1 MGVQVPPSTPVEL
14 RYLIV
19 RKTKIIAT
27 LGPSV
32 RTPDAIVGLHQ
43 AGADVFRLNCSH
55 LTTAQLEQTI
65 VQVRTSCPDAGILVD
80 IQGPK
85 MRYAGEPQSLEPGSS
100 AVFEFSTLG
109 LEVLHRN
116 GGLRSLAS
124 GQRLLL
130 DDGRIECRIESVSE
144 LGLVCRVVRGGELV
158 PNKGVNLPDT
168 SIAGEL
174 FSEKDRKDMEV
185 ARVNHADIV
194 ALSFVQTAE
203 DVDRARKILGEEVL
217 IIAKIE
223 RPQALSLLSEILNSA
238 DGVMAAR
245 GDLGVEMP
253 FVKVPA
259 AQHHIA
265 RASIVAGKISV
276 CATEMLESMTKN
288 TRPTRAEV
296 ADVSTAVLDGF
307 DAVML
312 SGETAI
318 GHDPLGAVRAMASIV
333 EEAEHNVSMP
343 NLFADAHPEEAAV
356 TAAAAALAKRVGAL
370 WIISLT
376 YTGFSARLLSACRP
390 NCPIISITP
399 SEAVARQMKII
410 RGVIPLVKTRESD
423 VDRAIASALSEARLR
438 GLTHGGDRVV
448 VCASRISPRSD
459 ADTLWLHQESM

>member
-1 MGVQVPPSTPVEL
+1 
-14 RYLIV
+14 LIV

-32 RTPDAIVGLHQ
+32 SGPEAVVALHQ

-55 LTTAQLEQTI
+55 LPTSKLAETI
-65 VQVRTSCPDAGILVD
+65 EMVRNRCPEAGVLVD

-85 MRYAGEPQSLEPGSS
+85 MRYGGDEITLDTGAS
-100 AVFEFSTLG
+100 AVFDFSTLG

-116 GGLRSLAS
+116 GGLRSLTS

-130 DDGRIECRIESVSE
+130 DDGRIETRIESVSD
-144 LGLVCRVVRGGELV
+144 LGLVCRIVKGGRLIA
-158 PNKGVNLPDT
+158 NKGVNLPDT
-168 SIAGEL
+168 SIQGEL
-174 FSEKDRKDMEV
+174 FSDKDREDMKV
-185 ARVNHADIV
+185 ARGSGVDFV
-194 ALSFVQTAE
+194 ALSFVQTAD
-203 DVDRARKILGEEVL
+203 DVRRARVILGDGPM

-223 RPQALSLLSEILNSA
+223 RPQALDVLDEILEVA

-253 FVKVPA
+253 YVEVPA
-259 AQHHIA
+259 AQHRIA
-265 RASIVAGKISV
+265 RTAIVAGKVSV
-276 CATEMLESMTKN
+276 CATEMLESMTTKS
-288 TRPTRAEV
+288 RPTRAEV

-318 GHDPLGAVRAMASIV
+318 GHDPLGAVQAMARIV
-333 EEAEHNVSMP
+333 EEAEGNVSMP

-356 TAAAAALAKRVGAL
+356 TAAAAALAKRVGAQ

-399 SEAVARQMKII
+399 TASVASQLKIV
-410 RGVIPLVKTRESD
+410 RGVVPLVKSREGD
-423 VDRAIASALSEARLR
+423 VDRAIASALHEARSR
-438 GLTHGGDRVV
+438 GLTKPGDRVV

-459 ADTLWLHQESM
+459 ADTLWLHQEPQ

>member
-1 MGVQVPPSTPVEL
+1 MGVQVPPSTPREL

-32 RTPDAIVGLHQ
+32 SSPEAIAALHE

-55 LTTAQLEQTI
+55 LSTDRLTEVIAT
-65 VQVRTSCPDAGILVD
+65 VRSACPDVGVLVD

-85 MRYAGEPQSLEPGSS
+85 MRYAGDEKNLEVGST
-100 AVFEFSTLG
+100 AVFDFAALG

-116 GGLRSLAS
+116 GGLKSLGS

-130 DDGRIECRIESVSE
+130 DDGRIETRIESVSD
-144 LGLVCRVVRGGELV
+144 LGVVCRVVRGGALV
-158 PNKGVNLPDT
+158 ANKGVNLPDT
-168 SIAGEL
+168 TIEGEL
-174 FSEKDRKDMEV
+174 FSEKDREDLIV
-185 ARVNHADIV
+185 ARSCEVDIV
-194 ALSFVQTAE
+194 ALSFVQRSE
-203 DVDRARKILGEEVL
+203 DVIRARQIVGNGPL

-223 RPQALSLLSEILNSA
+223 RPQALQRLDEILQES

-253 FVKVPA
+253 YVEVPA

-265 RASIVAGKISV
+265 RTSIVAGKISV
-276 CATEMLESMTKN
+276 CATEMLESMTTKS
-288 TRPTRAEV
+288 RPTRAEV

-318 GHDPLGAVRAMASIV
+318 GHDPLGAVQAMAKIV

-356 TAAAAALAKRVGAL
+356 TAAAAALAKRVGAQ

-390 NCPIISITP
+390 SCPIISITP
-399 SEAVARQMKII
+399 SQAVSRQMKVV
-410 RGVIPLVKTRESD
+410 RGVLPLVKPREPD
-423 VDRAIASALSEARLR
+423 IDRAIAAALSEARQR
-438 GLTHGGDRVV
+438 GMTKGGDRVV

-459 ADTLWLHQESM
+459 ADTLWLHQEPV